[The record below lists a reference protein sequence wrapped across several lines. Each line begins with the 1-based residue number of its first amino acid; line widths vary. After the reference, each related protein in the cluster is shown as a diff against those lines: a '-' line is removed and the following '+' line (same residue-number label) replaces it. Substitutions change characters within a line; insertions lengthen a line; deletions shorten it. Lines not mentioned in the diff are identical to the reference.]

1 MKLTWDNVGERLY
14 ETGVDHGVLYI
25 PNVSGVYDDGVAWNG
40 LTTVTESPSGG
51 ESTKTY
57 ADNIPYLN
65 LISVE
70 EFGATVEAYTFPE
83 EFAQF
88 DGLAVP
94 SAGVY
99 VGQQSRKSFGLC
111 YRTRVGN
118 DLDGT
123 DLGYKIHLIYNATAK
138 PSEKA
143 YATINDSPEAITFSW
158 ELTTIPIPV
167 EGTNPVTGK
176 EYKPTAQLT
185 IDSTKVDATKLAQ
198 LEDLLYGTSG
208 TDPQLPTPTEVIAL
222 FGAGVTEVNMGIL
235 ANQPTY
241 NSSTH
246 VITLPAVTGV
256 QWQIDGEDVTSGAQP
271 ALTVGDIAEV
281 TATPADSSHV
291 IVGDSD
297 WTFDY

>member
-1 MKLTWDNVGERLY
+1 MKLTWDKVGERFY
-14 ETGVDHGVLYI
+14 QTGVDHGVLFI
-25 PNVSGVYDDGVAWNG
+25 PDATGIYDSGVAWNG

-51 ESTKTY
+51 ESNKTY

-70 EFGATVEAYTFPE
+70 ELGATIEAYTFPE

-118 DLDGT
+118 DLEGP
-123 DLGYKIHLIYNATAK
+123 DLGYKLHLIYNATAK

-143 YATINDSPEAITFSW
+143 YATINDSPEAMTLSW
-158 ELTTIPIPV
+158 ELTTIPIPIDGV
-167 EGTNPVTGK
+167 NPVTGK

-185 IDSTKVDATKLAQ
+185 IDSTKVDPAKLAT
-198 LEDLLYGTSG
+198 LEDLLYGTAG

-222 FGAGVTEVNMGIL
+222 FASGVTAVDMGVL

-241 NSSTH
+241 NSGTH
-246 VITLPAVTGV
+246 VVTLPAVTGV
-256 QWQIDGEDVTSGAQP
+256 QWKVNGVNKASGAQP
-271 ALTVGDIAEV
+271 ALSVGQTAEV
-281 TATPADSSHV
+281 TATPADTDHV
-291 IVGDSD
+291 ITGDND
-297 WTFDY
+297 WTYDY

>member
-1 MKLTWDNVGERLY
+1 MKLTWDKTGERLY
-14 ETGVDHGVLYI
+14 ETGVDRGVLYI
-25 PNVSGVYDDGVAWNG
+25 PNSGGVYDDGVAWNG

-99 VGQQSRKSFGLC
+99 VGQQSRRSFGLC

-118 DLDGT
+118 DLEGT
-123 DLGYKIHLIYNATAK
+123 DLGYKLHLIYNATAK

-143 YATINDSPEAITFSW
+143 FATINDSPEAITFSW
-158 ELTTIPIPV
+158 ELTTIPV
-167 EGTNPVTGK
+167 TVDGTNPVTGK
-176 EYKPTAQLT
+176 PYKPTALIT
-185 IDSTKVDATKLAQ
+185 IDSTKVDATALSA
-198 LEDLLYGTSG
+198 LEDALYGTSG
-208 TDPQLPTPTEVIAL
+208 ADPRLPTPEEVLAMFAGTVTTVTTTAPTYDATTDIITIPST
-222 FGAGVTEVNMGIL
+222 AGVI
-235 ANQPTY
+235 Y
-241 NSSTH
+241 S
-246 VITLPAVTGV
+246 
-256 QWQIDGEDVTSGAQP
+256 IDGTDVPAGPYGPITGDTVVEARPAAGYRFSATS
-271 ALTVGDIAEV
+271 
-281 TATPADSSHV
+281 
-291 IVGDSD
+291 DSD
-297 WTFDY
+297 WTITFS